1 MIAENEHL
9 IPESAKIS
17 WCKQNTFLT
26 IALDVAEELMQ
37 SKDPMDEMAEQ
48 IQLSIE
54 KRLEETEEKILEKVK
69 EINNAEK
76 SELLKTILQVK
87 GDHQEILQILRLLKA
102 KSQIDQ

>member
-17 WCKQNTFLT
+17 WCKENTFLT

-37 SKDPMDEMAEQ
+37 SKDPLDEMVEQ

-54 KRLEETEEKILEKVK
+54 KRLEETGDKMFQKFK
-69 EINNAEK
+69 EINNADK
-76 SELLKTILQVK
+76 SEFIKTILQVK
-87 GDHQEILQILRLLKA
+87 GEIMDTIMVN
-102 KSQIDQ
+102 